1 VVDDLLRELDVD
13 AGQRLLDVACG
24 SGYAAMVAGQ
34 RGVDV
39 SGIDAAVGLIDIA
52 RERTPSGDFRIGDMD
67 ALPFDDESFDVI
79 VTIAGIVAGR
89 DAAAREAFRVLR
101 PGGRL
106 GLASWGSPKRRGHLL
121 YFMALVDTSPPDHI
135 EESIAMMATGRPGV
149 AETLLENAGFEV
161 SKRGTVDVTSEW
173 PDVDM
178 AVRACAAIGPS
189 WPARQQVGDA
199 AFTRILTDAL
209 APGYRPGIGV
219 RLTSEFMW
227 ITARRP
233 D

>member
-1 VVDDLLRELDVD
+1 
-13 AGQRLLDVACG
+13 
-24 SGYAAMVAGQ
+24 
-34 RGVDV
+34 
-39 SGIDAAVGLIDIA
+39 
-52 RERTPSGDFRIGDMD
+52 
-67 ALPFDDESFDVI
+67 
-79 VTIAGIVAGR
+79 
-89 DAAAREAFRVLR
+89 
-101 PGGRL
+101 
-106 GLASWGSPKRRGHLL
+106 
-121 YFMALVDTSPPDHI
+121 
-135 EESIAMMATGRPGV
+135 MMATGRPGV

-173 PDVDM
+173 PDVDI

-199 AFTRILTDAL
+199 EFTKILTDAL

-233 D
+233 G